1 MKKITISIYLF
12 AAAALFLTG
21 CETFQQN
28 NRQQDNDLR
37 DLKASS
43 QENMRAFEE
52 QTNTMNKKINSLQDN
67 YATVV
72 EKLNSLQRQINYVH
86 SQNKS
91 LAQEIATLRKEAA
104 ADKQQNQQQ
113 MQKLINT
120 VAEQT
125 AKAVNSANRPPAQQ
139 STSNGPVGTGEFYKY
154 KVQAGATL
162 IAIARAYKVSV
173 EDIKKANR
181 LTSNM
186 IRVGQIL
193 YIPKKN

>member
-1 MKKITISIYLF
+1 
-12 AAAALFLTG
+12 
-21 CETFQQN
+21 
-28 NRQQDNDLR
+28 
-37 DLKASS
+37 
-43 QENMRAFEE
+43 MRAFEE
-52 QTNTMNKKINSLQDN
+52 QTSTMNKKINSLQDN
-67 YATVV
+67 YATAV
-72 EKLNSLQRQINYVH
+72 EKLNSLQRQINYIH

-91 LAQEIATLRKEAA
+91 LAQEIAALRKEAA
-104 ADKQQNQQQ
+104 ADKQQSQQQ

-125 AKAVNSANRPPAQQ
+125 AKAVNSATRPPAASAHQQ